1 MTDITKEKISWWDK
15 PFIVPNFVIPT
26 LGIICTFGII
36 GSWFFLVM
44 SWNDIPVDPSPLFD
58 IDGYKKHLELLRNE
72 LKDINCD
79 DLAKNL
85 LSDTYSKEY
94 GMIYS
99 DYDFA
104 EKEYGYKC
112 LGKERPIYKPST
124 DFTNNRRGNK

>member
-1 MTDITKEKISWWDK
+1 MRDATNEKIPWGDK
-15 PFIVPNFVIPT
+15 PFPHSEIFIPVVV
-26 LGIICTFGII
+26 IICTFGII

-44 SWNDIPVDPSPLFD
+44 SWNDIPVDPSPLFN
-58 IDGYKKHLELLRNE
+58 IDDYKKHLELLRNE
-72 LKDINCD
+72 LRDINCD

-112 LGKERPIYKPST
+112 LGKERPVYTPSY